1 MIKRPIT
8 VSQLLQL
15 LPTEKLA
22 AIANDTAVDY
32 QVKKLTGEVMFR
44 LLLMSMLNSERVSL
58 RIMEQMY
65 ASNRF
70 KLIAG
75 IEEEDNIRFT
85 SISARMATINADYF
99 KQIFETTYE
108 LLSKHYDE
116 KHLEKYHIKRYDSTF
131 ISASARMLKSGMV
144 NGRPD
149 KNGERTLRQIK
160 ISLGFD
166 GVLASSAQLFTQRK
180 YINDD
185 PALREIILKSSHP
198 QDSIVVFDRG
208 LKKRST
214 FVEFDNLNIHFV
226 TRTNPTHNYDVIKD
240 HAKVKGQQTET
251 LKLVSDQWV
260 NFYNKQA
267 RKVKHPFR
275 LIRAKSI
282 VKSNEELLFV
292 TNIGNLDAA
301 NITELYRHRW
311 DIEVFFRFLKQEL
324 NLKHFLSYSE
334 NGIQVMMYM
343 TLIAAMLLMIYKKI
357 NGLSGYKI
365 PKFMFEEEL
374 DLLITREIVI
384 LCGGDPNK
392 LKILDSS

>member
-1 MIKRPIT
+1 MHKRPVK
-8 VSQLLQL
+8 VSELLQL

-22 AIANDTAVDY
+22 AIADDTSVDH
-32 QVKKLTGEVMFR
+32 QVKKLSGEVMFR
-44 LLLMSMLNSERVSL
+44 LMLMSILNSERVSL

-70 KLIAG
+70 KLLAG
-75 IEEEDNIRFT
+75 IEEDGTIRFT
-85 SISARMATINADYF
+85 AISARMATINANYF
-99 KQIFETTYE
+99 KQIFEAIYQ

-131 ISASARMLKSGMV
+131 ISASAKMLKSGMV
-144 NGRPD
+144 NGKPD
-149 KNGERTLRQIK
+149 KHGERTLKQVK

-166 GVLASSAQLFTQRK
+166 GVLASSANLFTDRR

-185 PALREIILKSSHP
+185 PALREIILQSSHP

-214 FVEFDNLNIHFV
+214 FVEFDQHHIHFV
-226 TRTNPTHNYDVIKD
+226 TRTNPTHNYDVISK
-240 HAKVKGQQTET
+240 HATVKGQTTAT
-251 LKLVSDQWV
+251 LKLISDEWV
-260 NFYNKQA
+260 YFYNKQA

-282 VKSNEELLFV
+282 TNKNEELLFV
-292 TNIGNLDAA
+292 TNVRDLDAA
-301 NITELYRHRW
+301 SITELYRHRW
-311 DIEVFFRFLKQEL
+311 DIEVFIRFLKQEL

-343 TLIAAMLLMIYKKI
+343 TLIASMLLMVYKKM
-357 NGLSGYKI
+357 NDLAGFKI
-365 PKFMFEEEL
+365 PKFMFEQEL

-384 LCGGDPNK
+384 LCGGNPNK
-392 LKILDSS
+392 LKILDTS